1 MPDDAPGTEAD
12 VRRLYGVALVA
23 GLGGLFFLFV
33 QDYWMTGASL
43 ALSVG
48 GALLAWGTEHRRVPV
63 RGLGYAGV
71 GVALA
76 LLIIDT
82 IRDVLL

>member
-1 MPDDAPGTEAD
+1 MPADAPGTDTD

-23 GLGGLFFLFV
+23 GLGGLFFVFMH
-33 QDYWMTGASL
+33 DYWMTGASL

-48 GALLAWGTEHRRVPV
+48 GALLAWGTEHRHEPV
-63 RGLGYAGV
+63 RWLGYAGV

-82 IRDVLL
+82 LRDVLL